1 MGKYKV
7 LDIFS
12 FLPANVISLEQ
23 LEKMF
28 LDSLSE
34 ISNNTKLGN
43 EEIVVTCS
51 SQSRFTEN
59 IKECATE
66 LKSEG
71 KQVAYIVC
79 NEKVISVI
87 GKMNKKKQTADNI
100 LLGWIWESFF

>member
-87 GKMNKKKQTADNI
+87 GYMEN
-100 LLGWIWESFF
+100 E

>member
-43 EEIVVTCS
+43 DASKRHNSCPSDKGEPWDERIW
-51 SQSRFTEN
+51 
-59 IKECATE
+59 
-66 LKSEG
+66 SE
-71 KQVAYIVC
+71 
-79 NEKVISVI
+79 
-87 GKMNKKKQTADNI
+87 
-100 LLGWIWESFF
+100 

>member
-51 SQSRFTEN
+51 SQSWFTEN
-59 IKECATE
+59 IKNVP
-66 LKSEG
+66 
-71 KQVAYIVC
+71 Q
-79 NEKVISVI
+79 N
-87 GKMNKKKQTADNI
+87 
-100 LLGWIWESFF
+100 

>member
-7 LDIFS
+7 LDVFS
-12 FLPANVISLEQ
+12 FLPAHVISLEQ
-23 LEKMF
+23 LEKKF

-34 ISNNTKLGN
+34 TSNSTKLGN

-51 SQSRFTEN
+51 SQSWFSEN
-59 IKECATE
+59 IKKCATE

-87 GKMNKKKQTADNI
+87 GYREN
-100 LLGWIWESFF
+100 E

>member
-34 ISNNTKLGN
+34 ISNNTNWVMKKLLLL
-43 EEIVVTCS
+43 VVL
-51 SQSRFTEN
+51 N
-59 IKECATE
+59 LGL
-66 LKSEG
+66 LK
-71 KQVAYIVC
+71 
-79 NEKVISVI
+79 
-87 GKMNKKKQTADNI
+87 T
-100 LLGWIWESFF
+100 

>member
-1 MGKYKV
+1 M
-7 LDIFS
+7 
-12 FLPANVISLEQ
+12 
-23 LEKMF
+23 
-28 LDSLSE
+28 
-34 ISNNTKLGN
+34 GN

-87 GKMNKKKQTADNI
+87 GYREN
-100 LLGWIWESFF
+100 E

>member
-7 LDIFS
+7 LDIIS

-43 EEIVVTCS
+43 EEIVITCS
-51 SQSRFTEN
+51 SQSWFTEN
-59 IKECATE
+59 IKERATE

-87 GKMNKKKQTADNI
+87 GYIGKMNKKKPK
-100 LLGWIWESFF
+100 SR

>member
-51 SQSRFTEN
+51 SQSWFTEN

>member
-28 LDSLSE
+28 LE

-87 GKMNKKKQTADNI
+87 GYREN
-100 LLGWIWESFF
+100 E

>member
-1 MGKYKV
+1 MAYTGKYKV

-34 ISNNTKLGN
+34 TSNSTKLGN

-51 SQSRFTEN
+51 SPSWFTEN

-79 NEKVISVI
+79 NEKVNSVI
-87 GKMNKKKQTADNI
+87 GYREN
-100 LLGWIWESFF
+100 E

>member
-34 ISNNTKLGN
+34 ISNNTKLGFVMQK
-43 EEIVVTCS
+43 I
-51 SQSRFTEN
+51 SRWRKYYGR
-59 IKECATE
+59 I
-66 LKSEG
+66 
-71 KQVAYIVC
+71 
-79 NEKVISVI
+79 
-87 GKMNKKKQTADNI
+87 
-100 LLGWIWESFF
+100 